1 MQDAPYL
8 NEQQLLAEVTQLR
21 EQFPQTQDLYREVCT
36 VLFFRHGITPTTN
49 KLYQLVRK
57 GSMSAPAEALTKF
70 WQDLREK
77 SRVRIEHP
85 DLPEALKT
93 AAGEMT
99 AILWSQAQ
107 ASAQE
112 SLAAYREQAEVRAT
126 AAEAAFAAACLREQA
141 AISKSLH
148 AEEELRATRQEAQ
161 TLGQQLAASH
171 ATAAALEAQLKQAQR
186 DNEVQLVQAQKD
198 SETQQQRLVDARRE
212 FAVELDKLRS
222 AAALAE
228 ERMAAAEKRALL
240 EIDRERGLALRAQKD
255 LEASRSRATTAADK
269 ATVDRNAMQ
278 QKLGDQRQQ
287 NGKLEGS
294 LQAMTANRDQLARE
308 LAAARDSLAAA
319 ERNMTELR
327 KAAPRPQRATLRK
340 HSAKK
345 PAASDA

>member
-8 NEQQLLAEVTQLR
+8 NEQQLLAEISQLR

-112 SLAAYREQAEVRAT
+112 SLAAFREQAEARVT
-126 AAEAAFAAACLREQA
+126 AAETALAAASIREQG
-141 AISKSLH
+141 AINKSLH
-148 AEEELRATRQEAQ
+148 AEEELRNIRQEAQ
-161 TLGQQLAASH
+161 VLGQQLAAAH
-171 ATAAALEAQLKQAQR
+171 ATTAALEAQLKRVQK
-186 DNEVQLVQAQKD
+186 DNEAQQSQAQKD
-198 SETQQQRLVDARRE
+198 GEAQQQRLADARRE
-212 FAVELDKLRS
+212 FALELDKLRS

-228 ERMAAAEKRALL
+228 DRMAAAEKRALL

-255 LEASRSRATTAADK
+255 LEASRGRATTAADK
-269 ATVDRNAMQ
+269 AAAERNALQ
-278 QKLGDQRQQ
+278 QQLGDLRQQ
-287 NGKLEGS
+287 SGKLEGS

-308 LAAARDSLAAA
+308 LGAARDSLAAT
-319 ERNMTELR
+319 ERNITELR
-327 KAAPRPQRATLRK
+327 KAAPKPQRATLRK

-345 PAASDA
+345 PLASDA

>member
-1 MQDAPYL
+1 MQDASYL
-8 NEQQLLAEVTQLR
+8 NEQQLLSEISQLR

-107 ASAQE
+107 ISAQE
-112 SLAAYREQAEVRAT
+112 SLAAFREQADARVS
-126 AAEAAFAAACLREQA
+126 AAETALAAAGLREQV
-141 AISKSLH
+141 AIGKSLH
-148 AEEELRATRQEAQ
+148 AEEELRNIRQEVQA
-161 TLGQQLAASH
+161 LGQQLAASH
-171 ATAAALEAQLKQAQR
+171 ATAAAVEAQLKQVQK
-186 DNEVQLVQAQKD
+186 DYEVQQQQTQKD
-198 SETQQQRLVDARRE
+198 SEAQQQRLADARRE

-222 AAALAE
+222 AASLAE

-255 LEASRSRATTAADK
+255 LEASRSRAITAADK
-269 ATVDRNAMQ
+269 AAAERNALQ
-278 QKLGDQRQQ
+278 HQLGDLRQL

-294 LQAMTANRDQLARE
+294 LHAMTANRDQLARE
-308 LAAARDSLAAA
+308 FSAARDSLAAT
-319 ERNMTELR
+319 ERSLIELR
-327 KAAPRPQRATLRK
+327 KAASKPQRVTLRK

-345 PAASDA
+345 SAAPDA